1 HGLDPRRVF
10 EYVSAPYEPLLVE
23 RFRYTEAWVA
33 DALQTLVD
41 LPGRYSEVAAAL
53 DMPASFVILD
63 RVVWGIS
70 GLLARLEAE
79 SCWAAIVSEYR
90 HGTP

>member
-1 HGLDPRRVF
+1 APVLDAVLTRDAVATTEAMVHAGFLREDHGLDPRRVV

-53 DMPASFVILD
+53 DMPASFVI
-63 RVVWGIS
+63 
-70 GLLARLEAE
+70 
-79 SCWAAIVSEYR
+79 
-90 HGTP
+90 